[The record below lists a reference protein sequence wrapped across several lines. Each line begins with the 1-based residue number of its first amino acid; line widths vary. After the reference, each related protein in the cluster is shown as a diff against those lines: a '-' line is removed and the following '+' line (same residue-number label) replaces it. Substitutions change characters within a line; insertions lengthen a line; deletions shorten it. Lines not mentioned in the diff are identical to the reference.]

1 MFFENLI
8 RHFVFITY
16 EKKLTVNCVG
26 VCGPYAATL
35 CLFDHLNSV
44 QTEKNPIMYDSVNI
58 CCYNV
63 TVKYMNIK
71 DTHLLQV
78 FASFSFTFTTYC
90 SILYTVFHWL
100 TVINKIRETNNYAQK
115 K

>member
-1 MFFENLI
+1 MVFFENLI

-16 EKKLTVNCVG
+16 

-35 CLFDHLNSV
+35 CLFDHLISV
-44 QTEKNPIMYDSVNI
+44 QTEKKNPSCMTVSIFV
-58 CCYNV
+58 V
-63 TVKYMNIK
+63 TMWQFKYVNIK

-90 SILYTVFHWL
+90 SILFVFHWL